1 METEPFVYVFRIPAQ
16 GFRYVF
22 AAVPVAGGFRPHCPD
37 DPGGGFRKSHF
48 WHTLI
53 VPYLGLYVNSK
64 RDYLEKVPKLTTLWN
79 MTQISA
85 FTDQV
90 IKTIESTRQEVGMT
104 TQDLIQRS
112 GIRRSTFFRKMRGD
126 TSFTTEDID
135 ALAKALDVD
144 PFLFLG
150 NAANKA
156 DEVNKTKQAGVD
168 PSQLPDDE
176 KIRYVLDRVKAD
188 DQTLAASTDPDKE
201 REEEGG
207 DGR

>member
-1 METEPFVYVFRIPAQ
+1 M
-16 GFRYVF
+16 
-22 AAVPVAGGFRPHCPD
+22 
-37 DPGGGFRKSHF
+37 
-48 WHTLI
+48 
-53 VPYLGLYVNSK
+53 PYLGLSVNSK
-64 RDYLEKVPKLTTLWN
+64 RDYLEKVPKLTTVWS
-79 MTQISA
+79 MTQVDT

-104 TQDLIQRS
+104 TQELIQRS

-135 ALAKALDVD
+135 ALAKALGVD
-144 PFLFLG
+144 PFLILG

-156 DEVNKTKQAGVD
+156 DEVNKTKQAEVD

-176 KIRYVLDRVKAD
+176 KIQYVLDRVKAD
-188 DQTLAASTDPDKE
+188 DQTLAASTDPNKE

>member
-1 METEPFVYVFRIPAQ
+1 
-16 GFRYVF
+16 
-22 AAVPVAGGFRPHCPD
+22 
-37 DPGGGFRKSHF
+37 
-48 WHTLI
+48 
-53 VPYLGLYVNSK
+53 
-64 RDYLEKVPKLTTLWN
+64 